1 MNELKRACINL
12 IIDDALSSDSS
23 SNLKQM
29 IASMMIE
36 GGSPSLK
43 KMPINSLKNEVYDR
57 WEYSFSKDELDAF
70 SDIESDL
77 FDKWILNKAKTVKNW
92 AGKL

>member
-1 MNELKRACINL
+1 
-12 IIDDALSSDSS
+12 
-23 SNLKQM
+23 M